1 MPYIEANDH
10 TRLHY
15 NDWGAGDPV
24 VFLHGWVLGADIWEY
39 QTVPLAT
46 AGMRCIAYDRRGCGR
61 SDQPATGYDY
71 DTFAGDL
78 AALIEGLDL
87 RNVTLVAHSMGGGE
101 IARYAS
107 NHGLDRVARVV
118 FIATTTPCILQAP
131 DNPTGVPKGYFDE
144 MIAQL
149 TDDRPRYLAQ
159 AAPGFFGNN
168 SVSHELV
175 EWGVGLALRASP
187 LATTE
192 MIRAMSETDFRTD
205 LKAVDVP
212 ALVIHGKADVG
223 APLELTGRPT
233 AAAIPDSRL
242 EIYES
247 GHGLFLTEKTRLN
260 AELLAF
266 VRDPR

>member
-71 DTFAGDL
+71 HTFAGDL

-131 DNPTGVPKGYFDE
+131 DNPAGVPKGYFDE

-149 TDDRPRYLAQ
+149 TDDRPRYLARRR
-159 AAPGFFGNN
+159 PG
-168 SVSHELV
+168 SS
-175 EWGVGLALRASP
+175 
-187 LATTE
+187 ATT
-192 MIRAMSETDFRTD
+192 RFPTSSSSG
-205 LKAVDVP
+205 VSGS
-212 ALVIHGKADVG
+212 HC
-223 APLELTGRPT
+223 APRRSPRP
-233 AAAIPDSRL
+233 R
-242 EIYES
+242 
-247 GHGLFLTEKTRLN
+247 
-260 AELLAF
+260 
-266 VRDPR
+266 